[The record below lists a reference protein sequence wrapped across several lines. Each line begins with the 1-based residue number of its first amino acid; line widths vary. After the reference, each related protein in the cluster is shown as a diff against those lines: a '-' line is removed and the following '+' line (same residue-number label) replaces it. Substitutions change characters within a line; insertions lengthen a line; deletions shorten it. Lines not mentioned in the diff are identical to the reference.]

1 VHDAASPLVSVVIP
15 TYNQAA
21 FLRDCIDSVLG
32 QSYPAIE
39 LVVVDDGS
47 TDGTRDVL
55 ASYRER
61 IVTFSQENHGAAHA
75 LNAGIRAS
83 RGDYVCWLSSDDAF
97 TPDKI
102 ATQVAAFL
110 ADPSLGLSFMGFDT
124 VDADGTFKAD
134 RSDIRWRHPD
144 LFVSVFWANPI
155 NGSTVM
161 MPRRVIDEI
170 GPFDET
176 LRADVDAEMW
186 FRVLARY
193 HAAHVPGIHLH
204 YRVHANAL
212 SADTTLMRRS
222 KTIVRS
228 RILRE
233 GTLIRRLEAHDRRAA
248 PAVLAEMSQTF
259 NGQGYG
265 DLARGLL
272 VASFRSGRAWPSQ
285 RAALSSLIAA
295 RVPMRLRHVRL
306 ALPRKPARRARSA
319 LRALLRRQRA
329 S

>member
-1 VHDAASPLVSVVIP
+1 
-15 TYNQAA
+15 
-21 FLRDCIDSVLG
+21 
-32 QSYPAIE
+32 
-39 LVVVDDGS
+39 
-47 TDGTRDVL
+47 
-55 ASYRER
+55 
-61 IVTFSQENHGAAHA
+61 
-75 LNAGIRAS
+75 
-83 RGDYVCWLSSDDAF
+83 
-97 TPDKI
+97 
-102 ATQVAAFL
+102 
-110 ADPSLGLSFMGFDT
+110 
-124 VDADGTFKAD
+124 
-134 RSDIRWRHPD
+134 
-144 LFVSVFWANPI
+144 
-155 NGSTVM
+155 
-161 MPRRVIDEI
+161 
-170 GPFDET
+170 
-176 LRADVDAEMW
+176 
-186 FRVLARY
+186 
-193 HAAHVPGIHLH
+193 
-204 YRVHANAL
+204 
-212 SADTTLMRRS
+212 MRRS